1 MENLFALNRAP
12 WLLRVCLVWAGLMV
26 AAYGGQTESP
36 TNTPAKVKV
45 SGFGFV
51 GNREMARLLRDFQIS
66 GKMPVTIDRTFVE
79 DAALVLVARA
89 TDEGYLQ
96 AALRGDFTM
105 TNGSRQQFMW
115 TNVLD
120 IFLPPDFAARYARFE
135 LVPGVRSYYRNIQFE
150 GLEAM
155 SRRQALSYFVGT
167 DVLLQLKRNRIF
179 TPRDLNSS
187 LAALREAYNRIGYQ
201 NASVSTNKV
210 VWNERT
216 GAVDVEIEIR
226 EGLPVMVRSVE
237 VTIENSQQTK
247 RRVTP
252 NKPYS
257 ELWQQNFVQSLR
269 REQQMK
275 GYPDTSVGIKVLN
288 RETNGASIHVD
299 LAAQVN
305 PGNPV
310 RLGEVIFKGNTNT
323 KTSVLESR
331 VKLDEGELLNVVEA
345 EASRQ
350 RLAQLG
356 IFNSVSLQYEEIDEQ
371 SRNVVYEFREGK
383 AITLSVLGG
392 YGSYEKLRGGLE
404 FQNRNV
410 FGLAHDV
417 RIRGVQ
423 SFKSSEGD
431 LLYTVPAVFG
441 SDANLFVQG
450 SGLLREEVTFT
461 RKEYGGGIGVQKRIV
476 PIRTDL
482 AVRYDYQFLNAVDF
496 TESATNR
503 PGVDSAKA
511 AAIIVD
517 MNYDRRDHPLLP
529 QSGLKLFCRTEFATE
544 ALGGNVDYQRLI
556 CGGSYHYNLHG
567 GRLLHLG
574 LLHGMTFTMGGDSED
589 LPFNKRFFPGGA
601 NSVRGY
607 QEGEASP
614 LDPNGAQLGA
624 ETFTQVNIELEQ
636 ILTRSWSVVV
646 FFDGVGFAESRD
658 NYPWDEG
665 LFSVGGGIHWRTIVG
680 PVRLEYGYNLDPRPQ
695 DPTGTLHFSIGAAF

>member
-1 MENLFALNRAP
+1 MENLFALKRRH
-12 WLLRVCLVWAGLMV
+12 WLVRICLLWAGLAV
-26 AAYGGQTESP
+26 AAYGGQTEAP

-66 GKMPVTIDRTFVE
+66 GRMPVVIDRAFVE

-96 AALRGDFTM
+96 ATLRGDFVM

-120 IFLPPDFAARYARFE
+120 IVLPPDFAARFARFE
-135 LVPGVRSYYRNIQFE
+135 LVPGARSYYRNIQFE

-155 SRRQALSYFVGT
+155 SPRQALSYFVGT
-167 DVLLQLKRNRIF
+167 DVLLRLKRNRIF
-179 TPRDLNSS
+179 TPPDLSSS
-187 LAALREAYNRIGYQ
+187 LAALREAYHRIGYQ
-201 NASVSTNKV
+201 DASVSTNKV
-210 VWNERT
+210 VWNEKT
-216 GAVDVEIEIR
+216 GAVDVEIAIR
-226 EGLPVMVRSVE
+226 EGLPLVVRSVA
-237 VTIENSQQTK
+237 VTIEDSQQTK

-257 ELWQQNFVQSLR
+257 EFWQQNFAQSLR

-275 GYPDTSVGIKVLN
+275 GYPDTTVGIKVFN
-288 RETNGASIHVD
+288 RETNGTRIHLD

-305 PGNPV
+305 PGNLV

-331 VKLDEGELLNVVEA
+331 VKLEAGEPLNVVEA

-356 IFNSVSLQYEEIDEQ
+356 IFNSVSLQYEETDEQ
-371 SRNVVYEFREGK
+371 TRNAVYEFREGK

-404 FQNRNV
+404 FQDRNV

-423 SFKSSEGD
+423 SFKSSSGD

-461 RKEYGGGIGVQKRIV
+461 RKEYGGGIGMQKRIV

-482 AVRYDYQFLNAVDF
+482 AVRYDYQLLNAVDF
-496 TESATNR
+496 TESTTNR

-529 QSGLKLFCRTEFATE
+529 QSGLKLFCRTEFAAE
-544 ALGGNVDYQRLI
+544 VLGGNVDYQRLI
-556 CGGSYHYNLHG
+556 CGASYHYNLHG

-574 LLHGMTFTMGGDSED
+574 LLHGMTFTMGGDSEN

-636 ILTRSWSVVV
+636 ILTRSWSLVA
-646 FFDGVGFAESRD
+646 FFDGVGVAGSRD

-680 PVRLEYGYNLDPRPQ
+680 PIRLEYGYNLDPRPQ

>member
-1 MENLFALNRAP
+1 MENLFALNRGY
-12 WLLRVCLVWAGLMV
+12 WLVRICLLWAALAV
-26 AAYGGQTESP
+26 AAYGGQEESA
-36 TNTPAKVKV
+36 TNPPAKVKV
-45 SGFGFV
+45 SGFGFM
-51 GNREMARLLRDFQIS
+51 GNREMARLLRDFQVS
-66 GKMPVTIDRTFVE
+66 GKMPAIIDRAFVE

-89 TDEGYLQ
+89 EDEGFLH
-96 AALRGDFTM
+96 ATLRGDFTM
-105 TNGSRQQFMW
+105 TNGLRQQFMW

-120 IFLPPDFAARYARFE
+120 ILLPPDFAARFGRFE
-135 LVPGVRSYYRNIQFE
+135 LVPGARSYYRNIQFN

-179 TPRDLNSS
+179 TPGDLNSS

-210 VWNERT
+210 VWNEKT

-226 EGLPVMVRSVE
+226 EGLPVVVRAVE

-257 ELWQQNFVQSLR
+257 EFWQQNFVQALR

-275 GYPDTSVGIKVLN
+275 GYPDTTVGIKVLN
-288 RETNGASIHVD
+288 RETNGTSIHLD

-305 PGNPV
+305 PGNLV

-331 VKLDEGELLNVVEA
+331 VKLAEGEPLNVVEA

-404 FQNRNV
+404 FQDRNV
-410 FGLAHDV
+410 LGLAHDV

-461 RKEYGGGIGVQKRIV
+461 RKEYGGAIGMQKRIV

-482 AVRYDYQFLNAVDF
+482 GVRYDYQLLNAVDF
-496 TESATNR
+496 TEGTTNR
-503 PGVDSAKA
+503 PGVDSANA

-517 MNYDRRDHPLLP
+517 MNYDGRDHPLLP
-529 QSGLKLFCRTEFATE
+529 QSGLKLFCRTEFAAE

-556 CGGSYHYNLHG
+556 CGASYHYNLHG

-636 ILTRSWSVVV
+636 ILTRSWSIVA

-658 NYPWDEG
+658 NYPWEEG

-680 PVRLEYGYNLDPRPQ
+680 PIRLEYGYNLDPRPQ

>member
-1 MENLFALNRAP
+1 MENLFALNRGR
-12 WLLRVCLVWAGLMV
+12 WLIRICLLWAALAV
-26 AAYGGQTESP
+26 SAYGGEKEST
-36 TNTPAKVKV
+36 TNRPAKVKV

-51 GNREMARLLRDFQIS
+51 GNREMGRLLRDFQVS
-66 GKMPVTIDRTFVE
+66 GKMPVIIDRAFVE

-96 AALRGDFTM
+96 ATLRGDFTM
-105 TNGSRQQFMW
+105 TNGSRQQFLW

-120 IFLPPDFAARYARFE
+120 IVLPPDFAARSARFE
-135 LVPGVRSYYRNIQFE
+135 LVPEVRSYYRNIQFE
-150 GLEAM
+150 GLEAL

-201 NASVSTNKV
+201 NASVNTNKV
-210 VWNERT
+210 VWNEKT
-216 GAVDVEIEIR
+216 GAVDVGIEIN
-226 EGLPVMVRSVE
+226 EGLPVAVRSVE
-237 VTIENSQQTK
+237 VTIENAEQTK

-252 NKPYS
+252 DKPYS
-257 ELWQQNFVQSLR
+257 EFWQQNFVQSLR

-275 GYPDTSVGIKVLN
+275 GYPDTTVAVKVLN
-288 RETNGASIHVD
+288 RETNGTSIHLD

-305 PGNPV
+305 PGNLV

-331 VKLDEGELLNVVEA
+331 VKLEEGEPLNVVEA

-383 AITLSVLGG
+383 EITLSVLGG

-404 FQNRNV
+404 FQDRNV
-410 FGLAHDV
+410 LGLAHDV

-461 RKEYGGGIGVQKRIV
+461 RKEYGGGIGMQKRIV

-482 AVRYDYQFLNAVDF
+482 SVRYDYQLLNAVDF

-503 PGVDSAKA
+503 PGVDSANA

-556 CGGSYHYNLHG
+556 CGASYHYNLHG

-574 LLHGMTFTMGGDSED
+574 LLHGMTFTLGGDSED

-636 ILTRSWSVVV
+636 ILTRSWSFVV
-646 FFDGVGFAESRD
+646 FFDGVGFAASRD

-665 LFSVGGGIHWRTIVG
+665 LYSVGGGIHWRTIVG
-680 PVRLEYGYNLDPRPQ
+680 PIRLEYGYNLDPRPQ